1 MNKLFFGFFLVAFLT
16 ACSPGVNS
24 TEEVIIVDPPPESQK
39 SADENT
45 KDGTLYT
52 KKNDED

>member
-24 TEEVIIVDPPPESQK
+24 TEEVIIVDATRIPK